1 MTPDD
6 DFAEF
11 ARAAA
16 PRLRRTAYLLCHDWH
31 AAQDYTQTTL
41 AKMFVRWKRISRT
54 EQPDAYSRKVLLR
67 VFLDQQR
74 RRSAG
79 EVVAAELPEPSPAAA
94 ATTELRL
101 TLLDALARIPA
112 RDRAIV
118 VLRYWEDRSV
128 DSVSEMLGV
137 PVSTVKSQ
145 SARTLAKLRLL
156 LGTHREALFGV
167 PD

>member
-6 DFAEF
+6 DFVEF

-16 PRLRRTAYLLCHDWH
+16 PRLRRTAYLLCRDWH
-31 AAQDYTQTTL
+31 AAQDYTQATL
-41 AKMFVRWKRISRT
+41 VKMYVRWKRISRT

-67 VFLDQQR
+67 LFLDQQR

-79 EVVAAELPEPSPAAA
+79 EVVAAEVPEPPPGPA

-101 TLLDALARIPA
+101 TLLDALARIPP

-128 DSVSEMLGV
+128 ESVAEMLGV
-137 PVSTVKSQ
+137 PESTVKSQ
-145 SARTLAKLRLL
+145 SARTLAKLRSQ
-156 LGTHREALFGV
+156 LGGHQAALFAV